1 MENSNSKGIKYK
13 ALIKLSDGKILLAS
27 RDLEDVNVLSI
38 EGLGPDIVE
47 MSVRE
52 FEKQYP
58 YYKFIGK
65 IRKD

>member
-1 MENSNSKGIKYK
+1 MENSNSKEIKYK
-13 ALIKLSDGKILLAS
+13 ALFKLSDGKILLAS

-47 MSVRE
+47 MPVKE

-58 YYKFIGK
+58 DYKFIGK
-65 IRKD
+65 IRGD